1 MNRGTVVFLALAVL
15 LAHTLAIYQTPDGGL
30 AQPFEISHVAYR
42 VARNLV
48 YEGEALW
55 NPGGAP
61 VESYPSVAWILVNAV
76 AARLY
81 LAPNF
86 VTQGLGFACA
96 LATAVVL
103 AQFSPRRSAG
113 LIAPLLLAASGSAAA
128 AAASGTEATLAMLL
142 ATAAFLAFERGA
154 RAVLAVVLGLLV
166 LTRPEGVLFA
176 LAMAVL
182 ELRSRPDAGQ
192 GRRRASASPYLVPL
206 AIVVIGALARL
217 LVTGVWH
224 SPYVDPLLEIAP
236 ARWRLGALYL
246 WGFVYASGFGLL
258 FVALPVAVF
267 TGRTS
272 PMGRRALALTAS
284 WWGLVVLTGGDDQT
298 FWTAL
303 VPVLPLF
310 FLGLQE
316 CLREG
321 MDRNERLAGVVW
333 SVLLVTMTGAFFVSK
348 VPGDFGPL
356 RLEAPHTRWQTP
368 TGELARNYPRPFGR
382 LGLLEE
388 ARAVEHLRTLGVFLR
403 NRVSEDATIAT
414 FWPGAVGYLSRKE
427 VLDLSG
433 RAWPLPG
440 RTRPFSWHGHERI
453 DLPTAISPD
462 AEYLVP
468 LIGTIPETFAPTD
481 FLRDILEHYDVV
493 GPTEERMRV
502 LLSALRNYE
511 LVSVPVPMKSN
522 KPFEP
527 SDQPFPLLRRKDLGL
542 APHLT
547 LEVDDAGLRVL
558 VRQEGHQQVV
568 DLCLRLVDRKGRH
581 WYLRPTGEWTRDT
594 PLDVRTGLLLFPTGS
609 NAVRLLAQE
618 LPPEIEATEATAWL
632 HNPGMRPDAP
642 LAPVG
647 LPASVTLR

>member
-30 AQPFEISHVAYR
+30 APPFELAHVAFHI
-42 VARNLV
+42 ARNLV
-48 YEGEALW
+48 YEGQALW
-55 NPGGAP
+55 NPGGPP
-61 VESYPSVAWILVNAV
+61 VESYPSVTWILVNAV

-96 LATAVVL
+96 LATAVVV

-128 AAASGTEATLAMLL
+128 AAASGTEAALAMLL
-142 ATAAFLAFERGA
+142 ATSAFLAFERGA
-154 RAVLAVVLGLLV
+154 RVALAVVLGLMELV
-166 LTRPEGVLFA
+166 SRPETGHGPRRARAWPYFVPLGIA
-176 LAMAVL
+176 LA
-182 ELRSRPDAGQ
+182 G
-192 GRRRASASPYLVPL
+192 
-206 AIVVIGALARL
+206 AIVRVA
-217 LVTGVWH
+217 VTGVWH
-224 SPYVDPLLEIAP
+224 SPYVDPLLELAP
-236 ARWRLGALYL
+236 GRWKLGALYL

-258 FVALPVAVF
+258 FVALAVAIL

-272 PMGRRALALTAS
+272 PMGRRALWLTAS
-284 WWGLVVLTGGDDQT
+284 WWGLVVLTGGDDQP

-333 SVLLVTMTGAFFVSK
+333 SVLLLSMTGAFCASK

-356 RLEAPHTRWQTP
+356 RLEEPHTRWQTP
-368 TGELARNYPRPFGR
+368 TGELARAYPRPFGR

-388 ARAVEHLRTLGVFLR
+388 VRAVEHLRKLGVFLR
-403 NRVSEDATIAT
+403 NRVSEDATIQT

-440 RTRPFSWHGHERI
+440 RQRPFSWHGHERI
-453 DLPTAISPD
+453 DLPATLSPD

-468 LIGTIPETFAPTD
+468 LIGTIPDRFAPTD
-481 FLRDILEHYDVV
+481 FLRDILERFDVV

-511 LVSVPVPMKSN
+511 LVSVPVPLKSN
-522 KPFEP
+522 DALHW
-527 SDQPFPLLRRKDLGL
+527 SDQPFPLLRRKDLDL
-542 APHLT
+542 SPHLV
-547 LEVDDAGLRVL
+547 LEVDDAGIRVL
-558 VRQEGHQQVV
+558 VRHQGHQQVV
-568 DLCLRLVDRKGRH
+568 DLCLRLTDRKGKL
-581 WYLRPTGEWTRDT
+581 WYLRPTGDWTDAQ
-594 PLDVRTGLLLFPTGS
+594 PLDARTGLLLFPTGS
-609 NAVRLLAQE
+609 NAVRLLEQH
-618 LPPEIEATEATAWL
+618 LPTAIEATELVAWL

-647 LPASVTLR
+647 LAASVTLR